1 MCEVLSAKK
10 GPDYSIVQIKN
21 GKSIKRIIAIH
32 GTKSDTEGML
42 KGKFNVKLGSPIKET
57 TMNNSY
63 PEVIEAIN
71 NRRTSVFRFID
82 NMGRLN

>member
-21 GKSIKRIIAIH
+21 GKSTKRIIAIH